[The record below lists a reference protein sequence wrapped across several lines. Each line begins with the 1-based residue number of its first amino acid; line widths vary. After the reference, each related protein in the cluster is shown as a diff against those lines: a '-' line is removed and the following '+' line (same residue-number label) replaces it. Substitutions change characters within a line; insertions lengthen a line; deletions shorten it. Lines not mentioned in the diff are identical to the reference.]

1 MQLGLPRIRGEMS
14 WPSHIQKW
22 HLSDGTSPRNALRRR
37 ALLALVPLLMQSAL
51 FHVEWS
57 ASQLARRLAPV
68 HAGAGAGA
76 GRGQESSGG
85 RLHARGRNLIPATK
99 FPLFQTRN
107 KTTRGGRDV
116 GERR

>member
-1 MQLGLPRIRGEMS
+1 MS

-22 HLSDGTSPRNALRRR
+22 HLSDGTSPRSALRRR

-68 HAGAGAGA
+68 HAGARAGA
-76 GRGQESSGG
+76 RAGVKRAQEGDFT
-85 RLHARGRNLIPATK
+85 HA
-99 FPLFQTRN
+99 
-107 KTTRGGRDV
+107 V
-116 GERR
+116 GI